1 MLVVIASSRKLGR
14 GDKIARLVM
23 QGKALTKTVTLRFYK
38 RQMEESDRGMQRMVE
53 MYSCF
58 DASILVLC
66 PIVVEWRQL
75 WDFAMLHSSSLTVY
89 QCLGMSVH
97 TVVTS
102 MTMVAKVRTDAKSS
116 THVRSRKRVATNA
129 IPLLPG
135 SLI

>member
-1 MLVVIASSRKLGR
+1 
-14 GDKIARLVM
+14 M